1 MIAQTFFSNSSAMA
15 VNPEEKNCWQI
26 PSSGFTVM
34 SGAPGK

>member
-15 VNPEEKNCWQI
+15 VNPEEGICQQFS
-26 PSSGFTVM
+26 SSGFTAM